1 MGDGTNFVIIL
12 AGALLSEA
20 EELIRMG
27 LKPTE
32 IADGY
37 EMALE
42 KALAVLETLSCA
54 EIKDTRNLEE
64 VKKAVRPAVMSKQY
78 GHEDFLADLISKAC
92 ISILPEKS
100 SFNVDNVRVTKILG
114 SGLLQSSVVQV
125 RPHRQATRLNKI
137 QCTSYSSA
145 FEKP

>member
-32 IADGY
+32 IAEGY

-42 KALAVLETLSCA
+42 KALAVLETLSCG
-54 EIKDTRNLEE
+54 EIK
-64 VKKAVRPAVMSKQY
+64 VS
-78 GHEDFLADLISKAC
+78 
-92 ISILPEKS
+92 
-100 SFNVDNVRVTKILG
+100 LG
-114 SGLLQSSVVQV
+114 LSTG
-125 RPHRQATRLNKI
+125 
-137 QCTSYSSA
+137 
-145 FEKP
+145 

>member
-20 EELIRMG
+20 EDLIRMG

-42 KALAVLETLSCA
+42 KALSVLETLSCA
-54 EIKDTRNLEE
+54 EIKVSLPTINSSSEASLTNE
-64 VKKAVRPAVMSKQY
+64 
-78 GHEDFLADLISKAC
+78 
-92 ISILPEKS
+92 SI
-100 SFNVDNVRVTKILG
+100 
-114 SGLLQSSVVQV
+114 
-125 RPHRQATRLNKI
+125 
-137 QCTSYSSA
+137 
-145 FEKP
+145 

>member
-20 EELIRMG
+20 EDLIRMG

-42 KALAVLETLSCA
+42 KAIAVLETLQCG
-54 EIKDTRNLEE
+54 EIKVSLKEYTYYII
-64 VKKAVRPAVMSKQY
+64 VT
-78 GHEDFLADLISKAC
+78 LI
-92 ISILPEKS
+92 
-100 SFNVDNVRVTKILG
+100 
-114 SGLLQSSVVQV
+114 
-125 RPHRQATRLNKI
+125 
-137 QCTSYSSA
+137 
-145 FEKP
+145 

>member
-1 MGDGTNFVIIL
+1 MIIL

-54 EIKDTRNLEE
+54 EIK
-64 VKKAVRPAVMSKQY
+64 VRC
-78 GHEDFLADLISKAC
+78 FCLIGKNPKDVSNYC
-92 ISILPEKS
+92 EPI
-100 SFNVDNVRVTKILG
+100 
-114 SGLLQSSVVQV
+114 
-125 RPHRQATRLNKI
+125 
-137 QCTSYSSA
+137 
-145 FEKP
+145 